1 MIKYSDAIQVAISQ
15 HQFTHT
21 HHRRFHTVDYI
32 SPETKYAQ
40 MTNTQTLVGIS
51 HNALYRIDP
60 RLAGN
65 KLVDSQFKQYISK
78 NDFSVVATT
87 QKGHVAV
94 ASNKGDIRLFNE
106 IGKNAKTKLPALG
119 DPIYGLD
126 VTASGRFIVATCST
140 YLLFLDVENKTDQ
153 KRRLGFEDD
162 KPIPR
167 RLQLKPEHVAYMQ
180 EPINFT
186 PARFNSGPN
195 EETTIVTVSCIGL

>member
-1 MIKYSDAIQVAISQ
+1 VNYIAPEAKYS
-15 HQFTHT
+15 
-21 HHRRFHTVDYI
+21 
-32 SPETKYAQ
+32 Q

-51 HNALYRIDP
+51 PNALYRIDP

-65 KLVDSQFKQYISK
+65 KLVDSQFKQYVSK
-78 NDFSVVATT
+78 NDFSVVSTT
-87 QKGHVAV
+87 EKGYVAV

-106 IGKNAKTKLPALG
+106 IGKNAKSVLPALG

-126 VTASGRFIVATCST
+126 LTANGRFIIATCKT
-140 YLLFLDVENKTDQ
+140 YLLFIDVENKTDP
-153 KRRLGFEDD
+153 KRRLGYEHYFPKDD

-186 PARFNSGPN
+186 AARFNSGPN
-195 EETTIVTVSCIGL
+195 EETTIVTVSFNLINFLF